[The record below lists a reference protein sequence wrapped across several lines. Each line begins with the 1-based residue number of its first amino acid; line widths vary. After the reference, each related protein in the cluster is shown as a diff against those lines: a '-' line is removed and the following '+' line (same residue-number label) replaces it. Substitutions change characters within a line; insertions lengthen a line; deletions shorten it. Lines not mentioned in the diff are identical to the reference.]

1 MMNFHHILSRPHALS
16 KVESMVRR
24 PSRLM
29 AVSLAHFMIDIFNGM
44 GPVVLAFISAHI
56 VSLSKTQIGLAASL
70 YSILHGLS
78 QPFFGY
84 LADKSGGRALGAGGL
99 LWTPAMLIIAFIAF
113 STSGEYLLL
122 LIPYAIA
129 PLGSAAFHPIG
140 TMHASTAS
148 ASESARSLPKFFLAG
163 YLGAAVGPVL
173 TGFLL
178 DSSLSHNDRFGL
190 ALGPAFDWPWFEQ
203 ASVLPLSLVLVLLI
217 PAFIAMMALLPDR
230 TQHREAAATAR
241 LGGAAPGAICWRP
254 LLLLAVI
261 ILLRSLTHPGAVP
274 FLPLLFQQ
282 KGWSATQFG
291 ALTSV
296 FWIAGAVMG
305 ISAGRLAERFDRRVI
320 ITVLIVLGS
329 PMFWLLPRVDGAA
342 ALIVALLAGGLTGA
356 PHSLL
361 VAEIQ
366 RLLPGR
372 RGLASGAAL
381 GFIFAAG
388 SLGNIIMG
396 VLSDAWD
403 VRAAFEAVAVLGVV
417 SGALAWVLPWHVVP
431 TSERPRGAA
440 ESQSVTAAALS
451 STPQR

>member
-1 MMNFHHILSRPHALS
+1 ML
-16 KVESMVRR
+16 RR

-29 AVSLAHFMIDIFNGM
+29 AVSLAHFSIDVFNSM
-44 GPVVLAFISAHI
+44 GPIVLAFISAYI
-56 VSLSKTQIGLAASL
+56 VPLSKTQIGLAASL
-70 YSILHGLS
+70 YSVLHGLS
-78 QPFFGY
+78 QPVFGW
-84 LADKSGGRALGAGGL
+84 LADKSGGRTLGAGGL

-122 LIPYAIA
+122 LIPYTIA

-140 TMHASTAS
+140 TMHASTAV

-163 YLGAAVGPVL
+163 YLGAAVGPIL

-178 DSSLSHNDRFGL
+178 DSSLSHNDRWAA
-190 ALGPAFDWPWFEQ
+190 ALGPAFDLPWIEQ
-203 ASVLPLSLVLVLLI
+203 ASVLPLALVLLLLI
-217 PAFIAMMALLPDR
+217 PAFIGMIALLPGKA
-230 TQHREAAATAR
+230 QHRELVASTR
-241 LGGAAPGAICWRP
+241 REGAASGPIYWRP

-274 FLPLLFQQ
+274 FLPLLFQE
-282 KGWSATQFG
+282 KGWSATEFG
-291 ALTSV
+291 AITSL
-296 FWIAGAVMG
+296 FWIAGALLG
-305 ISAGRLAERFDRRVI
+305 ISAGRMAERYDRRVI
-320 ITVLIVLGS
+320 ISVLIVLGS

-342 ALIVALLAGGLTGA
+342 ALLVALLAGGLTGA

-388 SLGNIIMG
+388 SLGNLIMG
-396 VLSDAWD
+396 ALSDAWSIS
-403 VRAAFEAVAVLGVV
+403 AAFETVAILGLV
-417 SGALAWVLPWHVVP
+417 SGVLAWVLPWHVTP
-431 TSERPRGAA
+431 QQAREHSTSEAVAA
-440 ESQSVTAAALS
+440 PALPS
-451 STPQR
+451 LPQR